1 MIAQKQASNLVREI
15 WKDREKNII
24 NPLAFSETAKRL
36 AEEIDREGV
45 DRKGKKSKNKQSQL
59 RRFYDAIFNLNT
71 QAQTLKD
78 EALKDKAWN
87 MIEVQ
92 LHRQIALIHYAKG
105 RGLVTESFV
114 SMMEE
119 LIKAVRNR
127 EDLKVIT
134 SFLEAFMAFYRELR
148 RD

>member
-24 NPLAFSETAKRL
+24 NPLAFSETARKL
-36 AEEIDREGV
+36 AEEIDREG
-45 DRKGKKSKNKQSQL
+45 GKSKNKLNQV

-78 EALKDKAWN
+78 ETLKDKAWN

-92 LHRQIALIHYAKG
+92 LHRQIALLHYAKG

>member
-1 MIAQKQASNLVREI
+1 MIAQKQTSNLVREI
-15 WKDREKNII
+15 WKDREKNIL
-24 NPLAFSETAKRL
+24 NPLAFSETARNWAVK
-36 AEEIDREGV
+36 INQEGG
-45 DRKGKKSKNKQSQL
+45 RSKNKQSQL